1 MTYSI
6 LNSPYDDSITGI
18 KLGDSIIPLN
28 LKNRDYQEILDDIIE
43 NGDSNWDVDIPES
56 IQTDADTK
64 LFEQQVEAYK
74 TASARLEQYQLS
86 VGVPESSGTIVTGE
100 AWNEEAGEMQDVT
113 ETFVIPAIEPLEAT
127 VEVTTYDFET
137 DTSTTE
143 TVPNPLIVKDDAE
156 RTAAQD
162 IINNTPQ
169 AVIDHVDGV

>member
-86 VGVPESSGTIVTGE
+86 VGVPESSKIIVIGQE
-100 AWNEEAGEMQDVT
+100 WNEETEEMQDIT
-113 ETFVIPAIEPLEAT
+113 ETVVTPAIEPLEAT
-127 VEVTTYDFET
+127 VEVTSTDFDT
-137 DTSTTE
+137 DTTITE
-143 TVPNPLIVKDDAE
+143 TVPNPLIVKDNEE
-156 RTAAQD
+156 RDAAQVVID
-162 IINNTPQ
+162 NTPQ

>member
-86 VGVPESSGTIVTGE
+86 VGVPESSKIIVIGQE
-100 AWNEEAGEMQDVT
+100 WNEETEEMQDIT
-113 ETFVIPAIEPLEAT
+113 ETVVTPAIEPLEAT
-127 VEVTTYDFET
+127 VEVTSTDFDT
-137 DTSTTE
+137 DITITE
-143 TVPNPLIVKDDAE
+143 TVPNPLIVKDDEE
-156 RTAAQD
+156 RDAAQVVID
-162 IINNTPQ
+162 NTPQ